1 MLGAVALSAST
12 TREAVGLLRRATKR
26 GLIQRTAVEVVVDAD
41 VPEIPV
47 GVDGEALLIP
57 TPVRCTIEPAALRVV
72 VPRKRPG
79 VPPAQ
84 PALDLIRLRELA
96 WGHPAAEHAAV

>member
-1 MLGAVALSAST
+1 MALSASS

-26 GLIQRTAVEVVVDAD
+26 GLIQRTGVEVVVDAD

-57 TPVRCTIEPAALRVV
+57 TPVRCTIEPGALRVL
-72 VPRKRPG
+72 VPRHRPG

-84 PALDLIRLRELA
+84 PALDLVRLRELA
-96 WGHPAAEHAAV
+96 WGHRAAAHVSA